1 MKVCL
6 IGKRLVDFTAEDGRR
21 ICGASI
27 YIGYEDNDV
36 EGMVVDKVFVS
47 SEKVA
52 LNDLKVGA
60 DLDIEFNNKGRVIA
74 VSAV

>member
-6 IGKRLVDFTAEDGRR
+6 LGKRPVDFTAEDGRR
-21 ICGASI
+21 VTGASI
-27 YIGYEDNDV
+27 YIGYEDDGV

-52 LNDLKVGA
+52 LKDLVVGA
-60 DLDIEFNNKGRVIA
+60 DIDIEFNTKGRVIA